1 MLVDKIIFKKIMR
14 EKKEKLNIILCGG
27 GTGGHIFPMISIA
40 DQFMKKNNDNKILF
54 VGSRDRMEMQIV
66 PKYNYP
72 IIGLWIS
79 GIKRSSFIL
88 NLLFIG
94 IPFLIK
100 NFSLPFKLVSSVI
113 RSIVILLKNKPDIV
127 IGFGGYSSGPFL
139 YVASL
144 LNYKT
149 AIQEQN
155 SFPGYTNK
163 ILSRRVDLIFVAYDN
178 LKKVMTNKNIFNFG
192 NPLRKLSLKS
202 NEDAFSYFNINRNKK
217 TILVLGGS
225 LGAKSINEGILNNLS
240 LIRESSFQIIW
251 QTGNYYYDEIISQN
265 LNEDNLIIKPF
276 IQKMNLAYYAAD
288 LIISRAGAIAISEL
302 CVVSKPLILIPS
314 PNVVDDHQ
322 NKNAEE
328 IFDKGGCIII
338 NDLDAKE
345 IMLKESIALLED
357 KRKMDLMSESLKKL
371 SKPNASHDIVNK
383 VYEIL

>member
-1 MLVDKIIFKKIMR
+1 MR

-40 DQFMKKNNDNKILF
+40 DQFMKNNNNNKILF
-54 VGSRDRMEMQIV
+54 VGSRYRMEMQIV

-178 LKKVMTNKNIFNFG
+178 LKKVMINKNIFNFG
-192 NPLRKLSLKS
+192 NPLRKLSSES
-202 NEDAFSYFNINRNKK
+202 NKDPFGYFNLNRNKK

-345 IMLKESIALLED
+345 IMLKESITLLQD
-357 KRKMDLMSESLKKL
+357 KRKMGLMSESLKKL
-371 SKPNASHDIVNK
+371 SKPNASNDIVNK